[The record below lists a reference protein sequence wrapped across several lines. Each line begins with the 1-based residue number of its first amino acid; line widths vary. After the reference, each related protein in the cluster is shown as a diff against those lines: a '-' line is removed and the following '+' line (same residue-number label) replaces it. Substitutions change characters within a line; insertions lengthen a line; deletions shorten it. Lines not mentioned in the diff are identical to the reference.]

1 MVYVGLSESKLSG
14 TIRYENITVEQ
25 FDRMRIELAKIFG
38 EDGVKVTDKP
48 FRYCKGYA
56 EVIREKRIERG
67 MSIRALARASGVNVT
82 SLTRYQNGTINL
94 TNETLKK
101 VMTALGL
108 TEEDLKGDKIDGEAN
123 CNHAGREELDDH
135 GQGEDGGGQQKD
147 I

>member
-1 MVYVGLSESKLSG
+1 MIYVGLSESKLSG

-48 FRYCKGYA
+48 FRYCRGHA
-56 EVIREKRIERG
+56 EIIQEKRIEKG
-67 MSIRALARASGVNVT
+67 MTMRALAKASGVNVST
-82 SLTRYQNGTINL
+82 LSRYQSGKINL
-94 TNETLKK
+94 TDETLKK
-101 VMTALGL
+101 VINALGL
-108 TEEDLKGDKIDGEAN
+108 TEEDLKGDAINGQEN
-123 CNHAGREELDDH
+123 RNHAGCEELDDH